1 MSGQSKIATREITLD
16 NGLTLSIS
24 EDAMDDMELLD
35 LLAQLDDGNGYAI
48 PRVVEH
54 LLGKEQKK
62 KLYDAVRVNGR
73 SKVTAVV
80 DAMKEILDKLGETG
94 KN

>member
-1 MSGQSKIATREITLD
+1 MVEIVLD
-16 NGLTLSIS
+16 NGLKIQID
-24 EDAMDDMELLD
+24 ENAMDDMELLD

-62 KLYDAVRVNGR
+62 ALYDSVRVNGR
-73 SKVTAVV
+73 APVTKVVES
-80 DAMKEILDKLGETG
+80 MKEILNKLGETG